1 MDVGSNSKS
10 ALMGYVEQI
19 ETINASLSH
28 LKAKRVAIREEL
40 DAEGVSFNHIV
51 KLKRSDPGDLRED
64 LKKLQTAATYL
75 GIELPVGQF
84 EKADVSD
91 NEEVQELV
99 VERAAETVDIL
110 SEIEDLQEQT
120 KEILKAA
127 KAEGFS
133 PDGIKLVVKMRAKP
147 KSVQKLLDKSSVV
160 QVYWDAIGP
169 KAA

>member
-10 ALMGYVEQI
+10 ALLGYVEQI
-19 ETINASLSH
+19 ESINTSLLH

-40 DAEGVSFNHIV
+40 DAEGVSFTHIV
-51 KLKRSDPGDLRED
+51 KLKRSDTDDLRAD
-64 LKKLQTAATYL
+64 LKKLQMAASYL
-75 GIELPVGQF
+75 GIELPLGQF
-84 EKADVSD
+84 EKAEISD
-91 NEEVQELV
+91 NEEVQDLV
-99 VERAAETVDIL
+99 VERAAEIVDIL
-110 SEIEDLQEQT
+110 SEVEELQDKV
-120 KEILKAA
+120 KEILKTA
-127 KAEGFS
+127 KGEGFS